1 MDVYCNPHK
10 ITPILG
16 VLLLASSSFLLLLS
30 SFLLPLSFYFLPS
43 EEEPPVSGP
52 SGVGPSVRKKG
63 SLAEASEAP
72 RKALQK
78 EAFLDLLTGLKG
90 LHPRKAPRREPRPHS
105 AGRRA
110 MADQT

>member
-16 VLLLASSSFLLLLS
+16 VFLLASSSFLPLLS
-30 SFLLPLSFYFLPS
+30 SFLLPLSLNFLPF
-43 EEEPPVSGP
+43 EEEPPVSEP

-63 SLAEASEAP
+63 SLVEASEAH

-90 LHPRKAPRREPRPHS
+90 LHPQKDPHREPHPHS